1 MSPKPEREAI
11 LNREIAEK
19 VRSGEYFKE
28 AWDWYALKYILPV
41 SQRTFFIFVTLLSVV
56 ITFFAF
62 HVFTSFLP
70 IVTKVPI
77 VVGNP
82 SMADDYAHLY
92 PLPVPEDTDPN
103 LPVIEYL
110 VRGYVTRWEEYDFDN
125 IDNRKAYLNNFSAAP
140 LKEEIEKRYD
150 IRNLNSPV
158 LKFRDHTERSIRIT
172 SYALEKSEAF
182 AVENNSEKDMLA
194 VNIPYRAVVEFE
206 SEEKNVLGTTT
217 KKWMAEVKFTMS
229 PVYFD
234 KEKNTFRP
242 LDFLV
247 SSYRVSPI

>member
-11 LNREIAEK
+11 LNREIADK
-19 VRSGEYFKE
+19 VRSGDYFKE

-41 SQRTFFIFVTLLSVV
+41 SQRTFFIFVTLLSLAV
-56 ITFFAF
+56 TFFSIQ
-62 HVFTSFLP
+62 VFTSFLP

-82 SMADDYAHLY
+82 AMSDYYAHLY
-92 PLPVPEDTDPN
+92 PLPVAEDTDPN

-110 VRGYVTRWEEYDFDN
+110 TRNYVTRWEEYTYDS
-125 IDNRKAYLNNFSAAP
+125 IENRKNYLLNFSDAA
-140 LKEEIEKRYD
+140 LKSEIEKRYD

-158 LKFRDHTERSIRIT
+158 LKFRDHTTRSIRIT
-172 SYALEKSEAF
+172 SYSLEKSEAF
-182 AVENNSEKDMLA
+182 AVENNDDKDMLA
-194 VNIPYRAVVEFE
+194 VNIPYRAVLEFE

-234 KEKNTFRP
+234 KEKNAFRP
-242 LDFLV
+242 LDFHV
-247 SSYRVSPI
+247 TSYRTSPI